1 MSVEGVLCMNCQEQH
16 WTIWRPNKTK
26 MSRLTV
32 VVEEVPALGRR
43 AVATGRSRRQCRHRR
58 GGGTNVG
65 TGGGEEASVVAEPC
79 NGGGEETSG
88 GGDGAD
94 GIDRPRW
101 CGAHAP
107 MA

>member
-1 MSVEGVLCMNCQEQH
+1 M
-16 WTIWRPNKTK
+16 
-26 MSRLTV
+26 
-32 VVEEVPALGRR
+32 EEVPALGRR

-58 GGGTNVG
+58 GGGTDVSTG
-65 TGGGEEASVVAEPC
+65 GGEEASVVAEPYVSTGGGEEASVVAEPC

-101 CGAHAP
+101 CGARAQT
-107 MA
+107 A